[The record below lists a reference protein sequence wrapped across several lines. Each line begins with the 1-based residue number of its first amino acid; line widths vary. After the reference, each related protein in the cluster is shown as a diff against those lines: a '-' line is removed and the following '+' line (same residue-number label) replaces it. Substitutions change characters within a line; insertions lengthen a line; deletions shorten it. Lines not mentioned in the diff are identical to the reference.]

1 MSKGPPRRFD
11 HDEMIDL
18 WRAGH
23 NSIALA
29 ARYGVTPSAISRAIS
44 HARSKDPTIPRRKRV
59 DREAVVTAYQ
69 AGASEVAIAKDLGHS
84 LAVVYRALAQAG
96 VPLRPRPGSV
106 DVQAA
111 ADLRKQGLTIDQ
123 IAEALSASRHG
134 VRRALTRAGLS
145 ARPSHTHAGPA
156 PRFDHVEAHRLY
168 AAGGES
174 FSSLARRFGVSRQA
188 MQDMLVR
195 NYGVTAKRRTYRPV
209 VDKVRKI
216 DPFEARALYATG
228 DWTYRA
234 LAAKYGATCRAVER
248 AIKGV

>member
-11 HDEMIDL
+11 HDEMIAL

-44 HARSKDPTIPRRKRV
+44 HARSKDPTIPGRKRV
-59 DREAVVTAYQ
+59 DLDAVVAAYN
-69 AGASEVAIAKDLGHS
+69 AGATEVTIAKDLGYS

-111 ADLRKQGLTIDQ
+111 TDLRKQGLTIDQ
-123 IAEALSASRHG
+123 IADKLGATRHG
-134 VRRALTRAGLS
+134 VRRALTRAGLT
-145 ARPSHTHAGPA
+145 ARPSHTHAGPP
-156 PRFDHVEAHRLY
+156 PRFDHAEAHRLY
-168 AAGGES
+168 AAGGHT
-174 FSSLARRFGVSRQA
+174 FASLARRFGVSRQA
-188 MQDMLVR
+188 LQDMLVR
-195 NYGVTAKRRTYRPV
+195 NYGVTPKRRTFRPL

-216 DPFEARALYATG
+216 DPFEARTLYATG
-228 DWTYRA
+228 QWTYRA
-234 LAAKYGATCRAVER
+234 LAAKYDVTCRAVER